1 MSGLMRKLCMSAL
14 LSLLFASCGYH
25 LAGHG
30 DAGLIPANTKQMVV
44 VATGGDQA
52 KLLPELKQALRQGLN
67 LESVNRE
74 DVRKESFD
82 DTIEVRVEQSSES
95 FVSSS
100 FDASGIANQYRLTLS
115 GMVRV
120 LQSGKE
126 IWASEALS
134 QTGDVFATG
143 DAVAIEAQK
152 ERVAESLRQA
162 WAQKIVGRLRS
173 GF

>member
-1 MSGLMRKLCMSAL
+1 MRKLCMSAL
-14 LSLLFASCGYH
+14 LSLLLVSCGYH

-30 DAGLIPANTKQMVV
+30 DAGLIPTNSKQMVV
-44 VATGGDQA
+44 VAAGGDQA
-52 KLLPELKQALRQGLN
+52 SLLPELKKALQQGLN
-67 LESVNRE
+67 LALVSRE
-74 DVRKESFD
+74 EVRKEAHD
-82 DTIEVRVEQSSES
+82 DTIEVRIEQSRES

-120 LQSGKE
+120 WQAGKE
-126 IWASEALS
+126 IWVSEALS

-143 DAVAIEAQK
+143 DTVAIEAQK
-152 ERVAESLRQA
+152 ERVAESLRKA

>member
-1 MSGLMRKLCMSAL
+1 MSGLIHKLCLSAL
-14 LSLLFASCGYH
+14 LSVLFVSCGYH

-30 DAGLIPANTKQMVV
+30 DAGLIPAHTKQMVV

-52 KLLPELKQALRQGLN
+52 KLLPELKQALWRGLN
-67 LESVNRE
+67 LELVNRN
-74 DVRKESFD
+74 DVRKEANN
-82 DTIEVRVEQSSES
+82 DTIEVRVEQSRES

-126 IWASEALS
+126 IWASELLS
-134 QTGDVFATG
+134 KASDVFASG

-152 ERVAESLRQA
+152 ARVAESLRQA
-162 WAQKIVGRLRS
+162 WAQKIIGRLRS